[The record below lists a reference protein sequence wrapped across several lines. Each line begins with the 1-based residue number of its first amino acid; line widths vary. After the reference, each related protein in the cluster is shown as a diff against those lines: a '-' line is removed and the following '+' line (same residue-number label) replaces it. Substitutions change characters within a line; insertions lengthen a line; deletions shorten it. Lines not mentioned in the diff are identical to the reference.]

1 MTYIEIKIDPPPLQG
16 ASHRPEG
23 MNQKRQ

>member
-23 MNQKRQ
+23 VNQEGQ

>member
-16 ASHRPEG
+16 ASHRPEE
-23 MNQKRQ
+23 MNQEGQ